1 MRGLFIRAV
10 LRRNSRECRS
20 GGGARSLLDMA
31 GVGAFGRRV
40 GTAPGAIN
48 FLEALPEVTFCSRSV
63 FMRGFIYS
71 SCRKG
76 HLHVVWCETVRLAQS
91 HVATWPASKLKM
103 LCVFIWST
111 SYASL
116 GVVFC
121 VVLFFEVEL
130 KNKKSRTKPGSK
142 SKKSL
147 LDYAVRSL
155 DEDKNMY

>member
-1 MRGLFIRAV
+1 M
-10 LRRNSRECRS
+10 
-20 GGGARSLLDMA
+20 
-31 GVGAFGRRV
+31 
-40 GTAPGAIN
+40 
-48 FLEALPEVTFCSRSV
+48 
-63 FMRGFIYS
+63 
-71 SCRKG
+71 
-76 HLHVVWCETVRLAQS
+76 WCETVRLAQS